1 MKQEIVILILSA
13 LPVTELRASIPIA
26 ITVFHF
32 SAFKAWSLALFGNL
46 VPIPFLWWGMPA
58 LLAWAEK
65 HMPRLHAFLNK
76 KLRALEQKHMA
87 TYQRFG
93 AFALAI
99 LGALPLPGAGIWT
112 GTALAVLFD
121 IKARY
126 AIPAIIIGH
135 VVASVLVVLVT
146 TGTIKAIAL

>member
-1 MKQEIVILILSA
+1 MRQEIATLILSA

-32 SAFKAWSLALFGNL
+32 SAFKAWVLALTGNL
-46 VPIPFLWWGMPA
+46 IPIPFLWMG
-58 LLAWAEK
+58 
-65 HMPRLHAFLNK
+65 MPRLLRWAERHAPRFHAFLDK
-76 KLRALEQKHMA
+76 KLRALEKKHMA
-87 TYQRFG
+87 AYQRFG
-93 AFALAI
+93 SLALAI

-112 GTALAVLFD
+112 GTAIAVLFD

-135 VVASVLVVLVT
+135 VIASVLVVLAT
-146 TGTIKAIAL
+146 TGAIKIIAL